1 MRSAAN
7 KPLEW
12 TRRAFEAYHA
22 TLARIAEDDPPTAR
36 LVRERVE
43 RALSLIQLQPGI
55 GTPVL
60 HRGERRY
67 PVPNTG
73 HVINYGVLRHAIRV
87 VLWYRARQ
95 HVRA

>member
-1 MRSAAN
+1 MPGAAS

-12 TRRAFEAYHA
+12 TRRASEAYHA
-22 TLARIAEDDPPTAR
+22 TLARVAEEDPLSAR

-43 RALSLIQLQPGI
+43 RALSLIQSQPGL
-55 GTPVL
+55 GTPAL
-60 HRGERRY
+60 RRGERRY

-73 HVINYGVLRHAIRV
+73 HVINCRVLRHAIRI

>member
-1 MRSAAN
+1 MRAAAN

-12 TRRAFEAYHA
+12 TPRAFEAYRA
-22 TLARIAEDDPPTAR
+22 TLARIADVDPLTAR
-36 LVRERVE
+36 QVRERVE
-43 RALSLIQLQPGI
+43 RALSLIYSQPGI

-60 HRGERRY
+60 RRGERRY

-73 HVINYGVLRHAIRV
+73 HVLNYRVLRHAIRV

>member
-1 MRSAAN
+1 MHGAVS

-12 TRRAFEAYHA
+12 TRRAFQAYHA
-22 TLARIAEDDPPTAR
+22 TLARISEEDPVTAQ
-36 LVRERVE
+36 LVRERVG
-43 RALSLIQLQPGI
+43 RALSLIQSQPGI

-60 HRGERRY
+60 RRGERRY

-73 HVINYGVLRHAIRV
+73 HVINYRVMRRAIRV

>member
-1 MRSAAN
+1 MHAAAS

-12 TRRAFEAYHA
+12 TRRAFQAYHA
-22 TLARIAEDDPPTAR
+22 TLARVAEEDPLSAR

-43 RALSLIQLQPGI
+43 RALSLIQSQPGI
-55 GTPVL
+55 GTPAL
-60 HRGERRY
+60 RRGERRF

-73 HVINYGVLRHAIRV
+73 HVINYRVLRHAIRV

-95 HVRA
+95 HMRT

>member
-22 TLARIAEDDPPTAR
+22 TLVRIAEEDPSTAR

-55 GTPVL
+55 GTPAL
-60 HRGERRY
+60 RRGERRY

-73 HVINYGVLRHAIRV
+73 HVINYRVLRHAIRV